1 MQKKRPRKVS
11 PRYLERAATFYLDRY
26 DSSAA
31 NLKAVLMRKV
41 DRSLKEHGG
50 DRAEAEKWADEVVAR
65 FVAAGLVDDTRF
77 AGRKAGSLHRRGNSS
92 SLIRMKLRS
101 KGLGDE
107 AIDVAID
114 RLKQEAADP
123 DLEAAVGWARRRKLG
138 PWRRDLSTRSDN
150 RQKDMAVLARR
161 GFRYDI
167 VQKVIDADTPDEL
180 FELLEG

>member
-138 PWRRDLSTRSDN
+138 PWRRDDVMRVLNFPCPRDVHIVCLAIRDSSTSSRS
-150 RQKDMAVLARR
+150 
-161 GFRYDI
+161 G
-167 VQKVIDADTPDEL
+167 TCH
-180 FELLEG
+180 GG